1 MQNNQ
6 TNVRGYTPQN
16 TGSMNTLPYQPQQE
30 ETAGFKAIWQQIDP
44 YALALLVAAVL
55 GLGYAL
61 YASISFWWLTKII
74 LHLILAWAAVGVNAY
89 ALITRKQP
97 MMLLAAVCYLV
108 AMLLFINYCYL
119 LIPQLILC
127 AVAWWNANE

>member
-16 TGSMNTLPYQPQQE
+16 TGRMNTLPYQPQQE
-30 ETAGFKAIWQQIDP
+30 ETSGFKAIWQQIDP

-55 GLGYAL
+55 GLAYAL

-89 ALITRKQP
+89 ALFTRKQP

-108 AMLLFINYCYL
+108 AMLLFINCCYL

>member
-6 TNVRGYTPQN
+6 TNVRGYAPQN
-16 TGSMNTLPYQPQQE
+16 TGRMNTLPYQPQQE
-30 ETAGFKAIWQQIDP
+30 ETTSFKAIWQQIDP

-55 GLGYAL
+55 GLAYAL

-89 ALITRKQP
+89 ALFTRKQP

>member
-6 TNVRGYTPQN
+6 TNVRGYVPQS
-16 TGSMNTLPYQPQQE
+16 TGRMNTLPYQPQQE
-30 ETAGFKAIWQQIDP
+30 ETTGLKAIWQQIDP

-55 GLGYAL
+55 GLAYAL
-61 YASISFWWLTKII
+61 YATISFWWLTKII
-74 LHLILAWAAVGVNAY
+74 LHLILAWGAVAVNAY
-89 ALITRKQP
+89 ALFTRKQT
-97 MMLLAAVCYLV
+97 MMLIAAAAYLV
-108 AMLLFINYCYL
+108 AGLLFINYCYL

>member
-6 TNVRGYTPQN
+6 SNVRGYTPQN
-16 TGSMNTLPYQPQQE
+16 TGRMNTLPYQPQQE
-30 ETAGFKAIWQQIDP
+30 ETTGFKAIWQQIDP

-55 GLGYAL
+55 GLAYAL

>member
-6 TNVRGYTPQN
+6 TNVRGYAPQN
-16 TGSMNTLPYQPQQE
+16 TGRMNTLPYQPQQE
-30 ETAGFKAIWQQIDP
+30 EITGFKAIWQQIDP

-55 GLGYAL
+55 GLAYAL

-89 ALITRKQP
+89 ALFTRKQP

>member
-16 TGSMNTLPYQPQQE
+16 TGRMNTLPYQPQQE
-30 ETAGFKAIWQQIDP
+30 ETFGFKAIWQQIDP

-55 GLGYAL
+55 GLAYAL

>member
-16 TGSMNTLPYQPQQE
+16 TGRMNTLPYQPQQE
-30 ETAGFKAIWQQIDP
+30 ETSGFKAIWQEIDP

-55 GLGYAL
+55 GLAYAL

>member
-16 TGSMNTLPYQPQQE
+16 TGRMNTLPYQPQQE
-30 ETAGFKAIWQQIDP
+30 ETTGFKAVWQQIDP

-55 GLGYAL
+55 GLAYAL